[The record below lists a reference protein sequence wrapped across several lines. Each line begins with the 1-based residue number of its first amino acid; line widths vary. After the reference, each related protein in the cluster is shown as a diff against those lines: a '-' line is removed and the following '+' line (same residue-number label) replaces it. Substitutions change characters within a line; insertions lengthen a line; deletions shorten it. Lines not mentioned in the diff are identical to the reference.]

1 MAGTHRRAIMK
12 RLLVANRGEIALRV
26 MRTAKRMGIT
36 TVAVYSD
43 IDRNSTFVNYAD
55 EAYPLPGTS
64 PKDTYLNQDRIF
76 EICKTYAIDAVH
88 PGYGFL
94 SENAEFAQRCID
106 NDITFIGP
114 LASSISA
121 MGDKAAAKKLMD
133 EAGVP
138 LVPGYHGEEQD
149 TAFLFNEAQKIGFP
163 LLIKASAGGGGKGM
177 RAVEAS
183 DQFEASLQAAKRE
196 ALNAFGDDK
205 VLLEK
210 LIIKPRHVEVQVFF
224 DGQGNGVY
232 LFDRDCSIQRR
243 HQKVIEE
250 APAPKLSDDTR
261 KRMGEAALDCGR
273 KIQYKGAGTVEFLVD
288 FQENFYFME
297 MNTRLQV
304 EHPVTE
310 LITGQDL
317 VEWQIRIASGGLLPV
332 SQDKLKIKGHA
343 IEVRLYAESPANNF
357 LPSIGH
363 LKQVSYPE
371 PHYSFEQPATFN
383 DCFLRVD
390 SGIELGNSITQYYD
404 PMIAKVISWGP
415 SREKA
420 IEHLAGKLR
429 HTLISGVE
437 TNNGFLVNTLK
448 HPDFIAANLSTNF
461 IADNEEALIPESIAD
476 TNLLG
481 AVTALHWNRKTE
493 QLASSRYE
501 TSESSPWNTADL
513 WSLNGSRTETF
524 EFWLNKENLTTSI
537 SSPRFFGSKK
547 GTFLLSFKN
556 QQTEITY
563 QITSDE
569 TLEIRNQGILREYHY
584 FIDTNQIVVFVD
596 GYGIALETP
605 DDSTLVQHHG
615 DQHGNSLSA
624 PMGGTIVK
632 VLCDEG
638 EQVVKDQ
645 PLLVMEAMKMEHT
658 IKAPDQGV
666 VNRLL
671 CREKETVSA
680 QQLLIEFLSAQE
692 MESIHDNKQTG
703 TAG

>member
-1 MAGTHRRAIMK
+1 MK

-26 MRTAKRMGIT
+26 MKTARKMGIT
-36 TVAVYSD
+36 TIAVYSD
-43 IDRNSTFVNYAD
+43 IDRNAPFVQFAD
-55 EAYPLPGTS
+55 EAYALPGTS
-64 PKDTYLNQDRIF
+64 PKDTYLNQDRLF
-76 EICKTYAIDAVH
+76 EICKTHSIDAVH

-94 SENAEFAQRCID
+94 SENADFAQRCID

-138 LVPGYHGEEQD
+138 LVPGYHGENQD
-149 TAFLFNEAQKIGFP
+149 SAFLLEEAQKIDFP

-177 RAVEAS
+177 RAVEAAS
-183 DQFEASLQAAKRE
+183 EFEDALQAAKRE

-210 LIIKPRHVEVQVFF
+210 LIIQPRHVEVQVFF
-224 DGQGNGVY
+224 DSQGNGVY

-250 APAPKLSDDTR
+250 APAPNLSANTR
-261 KRMGEAALDCGR
+261 RLMGEAALDCGR
-273 KIQYKGAGTVEFLVD
+273 KIQYRGAGTVEFLVD
-288 FQENFYFME
+288 YQENFYFME

-317 VEWQIRIASGGLLPV
+317 VEWQIRIARGESLPLDQE
-332 SQDKLKIKGHA
+332 SLSIKGHA
-343 IEVRLYAESPANNF
+343 VEVRLYAESPENNF

-363 LKQVSYPE
+363 LKQVTFPE
-371 PHYSFEQPATFN
+371 PHYFFEQPHQSFEQPAESRAR
-383 DCFLRVD
+383 FLRVD
-390 SGIELGNSITQYYD
+390 SGIEAGNSITQHYD
-404 PMIAKVISWGP
+404 PMIAKVVAWGP
-415 SREKA
+415 SREESVA
-420 IEHLAGKLR
+420 YLAEKLR

-437 TNNGFLVNTLK
+437 TNNGFLVKTLE
-448 HPDFIAANLSTNF
+448 HPDFVAARFSTNF
-461 IADNEEALIPESIAD
+461 IAENEPDLIPAIEPDSD
-476 TNLLG
+476 LMG
-481 AVTALHWNRKTE
+481 VVTALHWNLKSQ
-493 QLASSRYE
+493 QLGSSRYE
-501 TSESSPWNTADL
+501 TFDSSPWNTADL
-513 WSLNGSRTETF
+513 WSMNGQRTATF
-524 EFWLNKENLTTSI
+524 EFWLNNENLTTSI
-537 SSPRFFGSKK
+537 HSPRSFGQRK
-547 GTFLLSFKN
+547 GSFSLSFDH
-556 QQTEITY
+556 QTTEIDFD
-563 QITSDE
+563 IVSE
-569 TLEIRNQGILREYHY
+569 NTLTIRADGKLREYHY

-596 GYGIALETP
+596 GYGVTLETP

-615 DQHGNSLSA
+615 DHQGNALSA

-638 EQVVKDQ
+638 ATVEKGQALV
-645 PLLVMEAMKMEHT
+645 VMEAMKMEHT

-680 QQLLIEFLSAQE
+680 QQLLIEFLSSQDLDLPQNNA
-692 MESIHDNKQTG
+692 QTG
-703 TAG
+703 TTG